1 MRTTQRYYA
10 QIRDST
16 AHQRLEQAWSKTD
29 PAVYSAK
36 NTIIEKDNYMSGYA

>member
-16 AHQRLEQAWSKTD
+16 ARQRLEQAWSKTD
-29 PAVYSAK
+29 PACYGAK
-36 NTIIEKDNYMSGYA
+36 NSVIRKDNDMTGYA